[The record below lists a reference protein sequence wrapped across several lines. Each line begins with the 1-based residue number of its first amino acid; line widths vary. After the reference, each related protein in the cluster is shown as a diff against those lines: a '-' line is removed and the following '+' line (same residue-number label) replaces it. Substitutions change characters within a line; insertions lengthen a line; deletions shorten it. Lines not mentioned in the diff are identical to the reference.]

1 VCSSKVSIL
10 TSFRD
15 NLFHLEFERYLF
27 MELYV
32 LDSLDTGFV
41 NQHVMSCSILLLDWA
56 YN

>member
-10 TSFRD
+10 TSLRD

-32 LDSLDTGFV
+32 LDSPDMGL
-41 NQHVMSCSILLLDWA
+41 
-56 YN
+56 